1 MKIGIE
7 ATEAP
12 WCVPYVRYS
21 RKDVPCPDPTTA
33 HHEFLL
39 HVYWPVFGSFIDKVI
54 LCNSAH

>member
-12 WCVPYVRYS
+12 CCVPYGIVG
-21 RKDVPCPDPTTA
+21 KMCPAPITT

-39 HVYWPVFGSFIDKVI
+39 HVYWRIFGSFIDKVI